1 MFFCFKSVLVSHWVY
16 FIFESE
22 LINDL
27 TGLNAVQVT
36 LNRRVCQLYQ
46 CKCIVNRSYSKDQR
60 LYNFEFKNYLFDCK
74 LNHTVLLCIL
84 LVQTKIKTIHNIF
97 SIVYAFVSCLYLH
110 F

>member
-1 MFFCFKSVLVSHWVY
+1 MLPVVFIVFHVFFVSNQFWFLTG
-16 FIFESE
+16 FIFLFESE

-60 LYNFEFKNYLFDCK
+60 LYNFEFKTIYLIA
-74 LNHTVLLCIL
+74 N
-84 LVQTKIKTIHNIF
+84 
-97 SIVYAFVSCLYLH
+97 
-110 F
+110 

>member
-1 MFFCFKSVLVSHWVY
+1 MFFCFKSVSVSHWVY

-60 LYNFEFKNYLFDCK
+60 LYNFEFKTIYLIA
-74 LNHTVLLCIL
+74 N
-84 LVQTKIKTIHNIF
+84 
-97 SIVYAFVSCLYLH
+97 
-110 F
+110 